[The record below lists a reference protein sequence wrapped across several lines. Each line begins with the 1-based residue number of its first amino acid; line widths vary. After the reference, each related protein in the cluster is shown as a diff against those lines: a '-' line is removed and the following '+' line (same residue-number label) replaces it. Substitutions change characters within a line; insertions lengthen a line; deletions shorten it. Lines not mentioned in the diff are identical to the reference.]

1 MWSMHITLHIHER
14 IVYTHTHSIPSILD
28 GSNLKL
34 TIHLVP
40 NLGANK
46 HYNINNNVISVIK
59 HVPV

>member
-1 MWSMHITLHIHER
+1 MVNAYYIAYSWKDSIH
-14 IVYTHTHSIPSILD
+14 THTHSIPSILD

-46 HYNINNNVISVIK
+46 HYNINNNVISVVK
-59 HVPV
+59 RVPV